1 MGDPIL
7 SKINEEILRWKE
19 GLGLLVAALLGVIWR
34 LGRKW
39 ESSERRLS
47 SLETWRTCHTEEVAE
62 NKVVVDAIRDHLN
75 LQDIDLAV
83 IKASQLANGQVL
95 TDVQKTLRLLISYR
109 QPGGRRRYDEP
120 PEPLTEKD
128 EDEPP

>member
-1 MGDPIL
+1 MADPIL

-19 GLGLLVAALLGVIWR
+19 GLGLLVVALLGVIWR
-34 LGRKW
+34 LKQVGI
-39 ESSERRLS
+39 ERAAIS

-83 IKASQLANGQVL
+83 IKTRSSPTA
-95 TDVQKTLRLLISYR
+95 
-109 QPGGRRRYDEP
+109 RYSRTCRKP
-120 PEPLTEKD
+120 CAC
-128 EDEPP
+128 